1 MSLEKTREVYN
12 LYMHYL
18 KISTDIKNNLD
29 KALEIDHYFTDQMW
43 GEKDLTKFN
52 ALLTERDGLREQTA
66 SIQAYLDKVEEKVS
80 LYHEILFDIH
90 DGLYNRFGKALHRQL
105 QSEKDK
111 RSRRAH
117 DYSNEPIVCYMLT
130 FTLNKKNVTR
140 HVAAER
146 LIRNIPLRTSIGFE
160 ILEMRLVR
168 ETHKSGAYHWH
179 VGLQVRGIVKKDRFK
194 GYIDSFGNVDIKRQ
208 KVSDS
213 LDGPMST
220 YCSKENPFEIVYQK
234 P

>member
-1 MSLEKTREVYN
+1 MEILKKLEKNHSLVVANYKLAER
-12 LYMHYL
+12 LC
-18 KISTDIKNNLD
+18 
-29 KALEIDHYFTDQMW
+29 DHYIGKSWSGGMTAEEESEYDECREIMDEFEDYRCTI
-43 GEKDLTKFN
+43 
-52 ALLTERDGLREQTA
+52 RD
-66 SIQAYLDKVEEKVS
+66 SIEHYVGI
-80 LYHEILFDIH
+80 LYDVN
-90 DGLYNRFGKALHRQL
+90 DGLYWRHGRKIMAQKEAERI
-105 QSEKDK
+105 K
-111 RSRRAH
+111 RARKAH

-140 HVAAER
+140 HAAAER
-146 LIRNIPLRTSIGFE
+146 LIRNIPLRSSIGFE

-179 VGLQVRGIVKKDRFK
+179 VGLQVRGIIKKDRFK
-194 GYIDSFGNVDIKRQ
+194 GYIDSFGMVDIKRQ
-208 KVSDS
+208 KTSDS